1 MSAPGRSQARISER
15 TARRVAQDS
24 AALARR
30 LWAEPAQVVRNR
42 FRAWWQARL
51 PRSDTLLLTQRNIY
65 ILPTPAGLTFA
76 LTLVVL
82 LLASINYQLNL
93 GYVLTF
99 LLAGSGVVSMHV
111 THNTLRTLTLR
122 LRTPAPVFAG
132 EPALMEAVLTSPDSA
147 RFGIGLKLLDADAAT
162 LTWIDVP
169 AQGQV
174 SAQVSFVPAQRGLH
188 ELPTLSIETRFP
200 LGLFRAWAI
209 WRPASQL
216 LVYPSPERPAAPLP
230 TARAVPGGSARGRA
244 AEGGEI
250 EGVRAYRRGDPLKLV
265 YWKKAAK
272 ALASGGELVSRDT
285 ASAVQQQL
293 WLDWQSC
300 GVPDP
305 EARLSRLAAWVVVAQ
320 RAGAEYGLALPGR
333 VIEPSEGEAQRRA
346 CLEAL
351 ALWR

>member
-1 MSAPGRSQARISER
+1 MTTTAIARLRSAWGSP
-15 TARRVAQDS
+15 
-24 AALARR
+24 AAA
-30 LWAEPAQVVRNR
+30 VRQR
-42 FRAWWQARL
+42 FRGWWQARL

-111 THNTLRTLTLR
+111 THNTLRSLTLR
-122 LRTPAPVFAG
+122 LRSPAPVFAG
-132 EPALMEAVLTSPDSA
+132 EPALLEAVLTSPDSP
-147 RFGIGLKLLDADAAT
+147 RFGIGLKLLDADAST

-169 AQGQV
+169 GQGQA
-174 SAQVSFVPAQRGLH
+174 SAQVSFVPARRGLH

-216 LVYPSPERPAAPLP
+216 LVYPAPERPAAPLP
-230 TARAVPGGSARGRA
+230 AAQAVPGGTARGRISD
-244 AEGGEI
+244 GGEV
-250 EGVRAYRRGDPLKLV
+250 EGVRGYRRGDPLKLV

-285 ASAVQQQL
+285 ASAMQQQL
-293 WLDWQSC
+293 WLDWQTC
-300 GVPDP
+300 GVPDA
-305 EARLSRLAAWVVVAQ
+305 ESRLSRLAAWVVAAQ
-320 RAGAEYGLALPGR
+320 RAGADYGLALPGR
-333 VIEPSEGEAQRRA
+333 AIEPAEGEAHKRA

>member
-1 MSAPGRSQARISER
+1 M
-15 TARRVAQDS
+15 TATALLRRAWAS
-24 AALARR
+24 PAAAVRQGFRR
-30 LWAEPAQVVRNR
+30 
-42 FRAWWQARL
+42 WWQARL

-76 LTLVVL
+76 LTLIVL

-111 THNTLRTLTLR
+111 THNTLRALTLR
-122 LRTPAPVFAG
+122 LRAPAPVFAG
-132 EPALMEAVLTSPDSA
+132 EPALLDAVLTSPNSA
-147 RFGIGLKLLDADAAT
+147 RFGIGLRLLDADAAT

-169 AQGQV
+169 AQGQA
-174 SAQVSFVPAQRGLH
+174 SAQVSFVPARRGLH

-216 LVYPSPERPAAPLP
+216 LVYPAPERPGAPLP
-230 TARAVPGGSARGRA
+230 AARAVPGGTARGRVSD
-244 AEGGEI
+244 GGEV
-250 EGVRAYRRGDPLKLV
+250 EGVRGYRRGDPLKLV

-285 ASAVQQQL
+285 ASAMHQQL
-293 WLDWQSC
+293 WLDWQGC
-300 GVPDP
+300 GVSDP
-305 EARLSRLAAWVVVAQ
+305 EARLSRLAAWVVAAQ
-320 RAGAEYGLALPGR
+320 RAGADYGLALPGR
-333 VIEPSEGEAQRRA
+333 EIEAAEGEAHKRA